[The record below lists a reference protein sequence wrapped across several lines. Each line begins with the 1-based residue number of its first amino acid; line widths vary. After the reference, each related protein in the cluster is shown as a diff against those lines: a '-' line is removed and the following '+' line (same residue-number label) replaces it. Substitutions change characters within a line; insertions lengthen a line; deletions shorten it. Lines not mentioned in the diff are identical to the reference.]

1 MGALNFPGHMTMT
14 SGSYRIKRWMYQGG
28 RPNWLARA
36 MNYASSL
43 QFSTGAFAPRAW
55 VTLEVTG
62 RRTGR
67 LVSVPVVV
75 TELDGAR
82 YLVSMLGSSAN
93 WVRNARA
100 AEGRVTIRHGRRDR
114 VRLVEVA
121 AERRAQILRR
131 YLQVA
136 PGARPH
142 FPIDRRATLAEFE
155 AIAVDFPVFQIER
168 LHDQR
173 PGQD

>member
-1 MGALNFPGHMTMT
+1 MT
-14 SGSYRIKRWMYQGG
+14 SGLYRIKQWMYEGG

-36 MNYASSL
+36 MNHTSAL
-43 QFSTGAFAPRAW
+43 QFSTGVFAPRSW

-75 TELDGAR
+75 TEVDGAR
-82 YLVSMLGSSAN
+82 YLVSMLGGSAN
-93 WVRNARA
+93 WVHNARA
-100 AEGRVTIRHGRRDR
+100 ADGRVTLRHGRREQ
-114 VRLVEVA
+114 VRLAEVA
-121 AERRAQILRR
+121 TEWRAPILRR

-142 FPIDRRATLAEFE
+142 FPVDRHASLEEFE
-155 AIAVDFPVFQIER
+155 AIAADYPVFKIV
-168 LHDQR
+168 R
-173 PGQD
+173 PAEPHPEQD